1 MQIGNGW
8 IDDNMCAKGMYDY
21 FWTHALNSD
30 ETHEGIERHCDFESG
45 NLTSECNKYQR
56 RGDDEIGVID
66 IYDIY
71 GPPCDFAAT
80 KAAQTPRS
88 VSSISSTLILF
99 IYYKFVFLLHKIDIY
114 LDKSYKFDFLLIKV
128 KFFSL
133 IFFI

>member
-8 IDDNMCAKGMYDY
+8 IDDNMCGKGMYEY
-21 FWTHALNSD
+21 FWTHAMNSD

-71 GPPCDFAAT
+71 APLCDL
-80 KAAQTPRS
+80 AAQTPPS
-88 VSSISSTLILF
+88 VSSMPLPPLSIVLINIFNYSQIQIYPHNYF
-99 IYYKFVFLLHKIDIY
+99 IT
-114 LDKSYKFDFLLIKV
+114 FLLI
-128 KFFSL
+128 
-133 IFFI
+133 